1 MKFVCGQ
8 MWKIFGNLLLSLI
21 WVANII
27 LNTVAYVKETHWVS
41 ILGIVLCAIWLIID
55 IVNIVVTFRD
65 LKRFCEM
72 YDEQIKELLAAR
84 EKNRI
89 MTGQD
94 KLIKKQEKA
103 EMIKLIGNV
112 KPFYVETIA
121 KALYDDAGYRK
132 VDDLLKQFAKN
143 LKAHILAIMLSGD
156 KISCKD
162 ISNAK
167 VILYYI
173 NRQLNDT
180 FGLNEPLNAAN
191 QFLAEPELVEQY
203 NLQEFIN
210 EVEK

>member
-41 ILGIVLCAIWLIID
+41 IFGIVLCAIWLIID
-55 IVNIVVTFRD
+55 IVNIVIAFRD

-94 KLIKKQEKA
+94 K
-103 EMIKLIGNV
+103 
-112 KPFYVETIA
+112 
-121 KALYDDAGYRK
+121 
-132 VDDLLKQFAKN
+132 
-143 LKAHILAIMLSGD
+143 
-156 KISCKD
+156 
-162 ISNAK
+162 
-167 VILYYI
+167 
-173 NRQLNDT
+173 
-180 FGLNEPLNAAN
+180 
-191 QFLAEPELVEQY
+191 
-203 NLQEFIN
+203 
-210 EVEK
+210 

>member
-89 MTGQD
+89 MTEQD
-94 KLIKKQEKA
+94 K
-103 EMIKLIGNV
+103 
-112 KPFYVETIA
+112 
-121 KALYDDAGYRK
+121 
-132 VDDLLKQFAKN
+132 
-143 LKAHILAIMLSGD
+143 
-156 KISCKD
+156 
-162 ISNAK
+162 
-167 VILYYI
+167 
-173 NRQLNDT
+173 
-180 FGLNEPLNAAN
+180 
-191 QFLAEPELVEQY
+191 
-203 NLQEFIN
+203 
-210 EVEK
+210 

>member
-27 LNTVAYVKETHWVS
+27 LNTIVYVKETHWVS

-55 IVNIVVTFRD
+55 IVNIVITFRD

-94 KLIKKQEKA
+94 K
-103 EMIKLIGNV
+103 
-112 KPFYVETIA
+112 
-121 KALYDDAGYRK
+121 
-132 VDDLLKQFAKN
+132 
-143 LKAHILAIMLSGD
+143 
-156 KISCKD
+156 
-162 ISNAK
+162 
-167 VILYYI
+167 
-173 NRQLNDT
+173 
-180 FGLNEPLNAAN
+180 
-191 QFLAEPELVEQY
+191 
-203 NLQEFIN
+203 
-210 EVEK
+210 